1 MDLVQESTVKLNM
14 MLQFRLATEADLP
27 LLEWYGQFTHFRR
40 LYHKTYQDQCDGI
53 RQMLLADLNG
63 FPIGQ
68 IFILLNFA
76 ARKRAEGGV
85 RGYLYA
91 LRVLD
96 HMRCMGIGTYLIE
109 HAEQRL
115 TQHGYQW
122 STISVAKTNVKAR
135 RLYER
140 LGYCIFRDDPGR
152 WHYVNHV
159 GKVVDVNEPC
169 WMLEKQLKSV

>member
-1 MDLVQESTVKLNM
+1 MDFVQESTLELSI

-40 LYHKTYQDQCDGI
+40 LYHKTYQDQRSGI
-53 RQMLLADLNG
+53 RQMLVADLNG
-63 FPIGQ
+63 FPVGQ
-68 IFILLNFA
+68 IFILLNLI
-76 ARKRAEGGV
+76 ARKRTDGET

-96 HMRCMGIGTYLIE
+96 HLRGMGIGTCLIE
-109 HAEQRL
+109 QAEQRL
-115 TQHGYQW
+115 LQHGYQW

-140 LGYCIFRDDPGR
+140 LGYRIFRDDPGR
-152 WHYVNHV
+152 WHYVNHI
-159 GKVVDVNEPC
+159 GTVVHVNEPC